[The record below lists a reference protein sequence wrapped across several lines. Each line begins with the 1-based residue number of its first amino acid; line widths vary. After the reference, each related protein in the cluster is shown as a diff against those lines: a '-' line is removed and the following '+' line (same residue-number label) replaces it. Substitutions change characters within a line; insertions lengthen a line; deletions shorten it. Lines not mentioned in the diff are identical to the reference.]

1 MNPITLLY
9 TDELSPYVRVG
20 RERWTP
26 RATRYL
32 ASKDALALAI
42 RRAASAAGH
51 QAPDPSGQWAIAL
64 AVSRRTR
71 RRYDLDN
78 VVKAVMDSANGI
90 VWQDDSQVASIVADR
105 LPHGSGAVGD
115 RLAVEFAPVAGRYTP

>member
-1 MNPITLLY
+1 MNPINLFY
-9 TDELSPYVRVG
+9 TDEVSPYVRVG

-42 RRAASAAGH
+42 RRVSALAGH
-51 QAPDPSGQWAIAL
+51 RTPDTLGEWAVTVV
-64 AVSRRTR
+64 VSRRTR

-78 VVKAVMDSANGI
+78 VVKAVMDAANRI
-90 VWQDDSQVASIVADR
+90 VWEDDAQVREIIAR
-105 LPHGSGAVGD
+105 KGPSGAD
-115 RLAVEFAPVAGRYTP
+115 HLAVRFAPTEGSPVA